1 MRYNVLHFFER
12 KNIDI
17 SNILYLTRQNPLT
30 KITFFDGKEIL
41 TAIPVKEI
49 ALYLPAKE
57 FVNITKGILL
67 RKSQIVNISD
77 DGLYAMTDGS
87 VFQGRKRNIS
97 QHKQLRQALGLSKEQ
112 NEKTEKM
119 IPLELLEKCSILND
133 MPLAFCVIELV
144 FDANG
149 RGVDFVF
156 RYCNEEMAVVEGIP
170 VSEMLNNSFYEVFE
184 NGDKKWLV
192 TYADVA
198 LNGTKVILHDY
209 SPEIGKDLTIYCFQP
224 HPGYCACILIPESV
238 SSFV

>member
-30 KITFFDGKEIL
+30 KITFFDGKETL

-49 ALYLPAKE
+49 AIYLPDEE

-77 DGLYAMTDGS
+77 DGLYTMTDGS

-97 QHKQLRQALGLSKEQ
+97 QHKLLRQALGLSKEQ
-112 NEKTEKM
+112 DEKAEKM

-156 RYCNEEMAVVEGIP
+156 RYCNEEMAAVEGIP
-170 VSEMLNNSFYEVFE
+170 VSEMLNHSFYEVFE

-198 LNGTKVILHDY
+198 LNGTKVILHDH

-224 HPGYCACILIPESV
+224 HPGYCACILIPG
-238 SSFV
+238 

>member
-30 KITFFDGKEIL
+30 KIIFFDGKEIL

-49 ALYLPAKE
+49 AIYLPDEE

-87 VFQGRKRNIS
+87 VFQGRKRNTS

-198 LNGTKVILHDY
+198 LNGKKVILHDY

-224 HPGYCACILIPESV
+224 HPGYCACILIPG
-238 SSFV
+238 

>member
-17 SNILYLTRQNPLT
+17 ANILYLTRQNPHT

-49 ALYLPAKE
+49 AIYLPDEE

-77 DGLYAMTDGS
+77 DGLYTMTDGS

-112 NEKTEKM
+112 DEKAEKM
-119 IPLELLEKCSILND
+119 ISLELLEKCSILND

-170 VSEMLNNSFYEVFE
+170 VSEMLNNSFYEVFK

-209 SPEIGKDLTIYCFQP
+209 SPEIGKDLSIYCFQP
-224 HPGYCACILIPESV
+224 HPGYCACILIPG
-238 SSFV
+238 

>member
-49 ALYLPAKE
+49 AIYLPDKE

-77 DGLYAMTDGS
+77 DGLYTMTDGS

-112 NEKTEKM
+112 DEKAEK
-119 IPLELLEKCSILND
+119 IISLELLEKCSILND

-224 HPGYCACILIPESV
+224 HPGYCACILIPG
-238 SSFV
+238 

>member
-30 KITFFDGKEIL
+30 KITFFDGKETL

-49 ALYLPAKE
+49 AIYLPDEE

-77 DGLYAMTDGS
+77 DGLYTMTDGS

-112 NEKTEKM
+112 NEKAEKM

-133 MPLAFCVIELV
+133 MPLAFCVNELV
-144 FDANG
+144 FDVNG
-149 RGVDFVF
+149 SGVDFVF

-170 VSEMLNNSFYEVFE
+170 VSEMLNNSFYKVFE

-209 SPEIGKDLTIYCFQP
+209 SPEIGKELTIYCFQP
-224 HPGYCACILIPESV
+224 HPGYCACILIPG
-238 SSFV
+238 

>member
-17 SNILYLTRQNPLT
+17 ANILYLTRQNPHT

-49 ALYLPAKE
+49 AIYLPDEE
-57 FVNITKGILL
+57 FVNITKGVLL
-67 RKSQIVNISD
+67 RKSQIVNISG
-77 DGLYAMTDGS
+77 DGLYTMTDGS

-112 NEKTEKM
+112 DAKAEKM

-209 SPEIGKDLTIYCFQP
+209 SPEIGKDLSIYCFQP
-224 HPGYCACILIPESV
+224 HPGYCACILIPG
-238 SSFV
+238 

>member
-30 KITFFDGKEIL
+30 KITFLDGKEIL

-49 ALYLPAKE
+49 ALYLPDEE

-87 VFQGRKRNIS
+87 VFQGRKRNLS

-224 HPGYCACILIPESV
+224 HTGYCACILIPR
-238 SSFV
+238 

>member
-49 ALYLPAKE
+49 AIYLPDEE

-170 VSEMLNNSFYEVFE
+170 VSEMLNNSFYKVFE

-209 SPEIGKDLTIYCFQP
+209 SPEIGKELTIYCFQP
-224 HPGYCACILIPESV
+224 HPGYCACILIPE
-238 SSFV
+238 

>member
-49 ALYLPAKE
+49 AIYLPDEE

-77 DGLYAMTDGS
+77 DGLYTMTDGS

-112 NEKTEKM
+112 DAKAEKM

-170 VSEMLNNSFYEVFE
+170 ISEMLNNSFYEVFE

-209 SPEIGKDLTIYCFQP
+209 SPEIGKELTIYCFQP
-224 HPGYCACILIPESV
+224 HPGYCACILIPG
-238 SSFV
+238 

>member
-49 ALYLPAKE
+49 AIYLPDEE

-77 DGLYAMTDGS
+77 DGLYTMTDGS

-112 NEKTEKM
+112 DEKAEKM

-156 RYCNEEMAVVEGIP
+156 RYCNEEMAAVEGIP
-170 VSEMLNNSFYEVFE
+170 VSEMLNHSFYEVFE

-224 HPGYCACILIPESV
+224 HPGYCACILIPQ
-238 SSFV
+238 

>member
-17 SNILYLTRQNPLT
+17 ANILYLTRQNPLT
-30 KITFFDGKEIL
+30 KITFLDGKEIL

-49 ALYLPAKE
+49 AIYLPDEE
-57 FVNITKGILL
+57 FVNITKGVLL
-67 RKSQIVNISD
+67 RKSQIVNISG
-77 DGLYAMTDGS
+77 DGLYTMTDGS

-112 NEKTEKM
+112 DAKAEKM
-119 IPLELLEKCSILND
+119 IPFELLEKCSILND

-170 VSEMLNNSFYEVFE
+170 VSEMLNNSFYEVFK

-209 SPEIGKDLTIYCFQP
+209 SPEIGKDLSIYCFQP
-224 HPGYCACILIPESV
+224 HPGYCACILIPS
-238 SSFV
+238 

>member
-49 ALYLPAKE
+49 AIYLPDEE

-97 QHKQLRQALGLSKEQ
+97 QHKQLRQVLGLSKEQ

-133 MPLAFCVIELV
+133 MPLAFCVIELA

-198 LNGTKVILHDY
+198 LNGKKVILHDY

-224 HPGYCACILIPESV
+224 HPGYCACILIPG
-238 SSFV
+238 

>member
-17 SNILYLTRQNPLT
+17 ANILYLTRQNPHT

-49 ALYLPAKE
+49 AIYLPDEE
-57 FVNITKGILL
+57 FVNITKGVLL
-67 RKSQIVNISD
+67 RKSQIVNISG
-77 DGLYAMTDGS
+77 DGLYTMTDGS

-112 NEKTEKM
+112 DEKAEKM

-170 VSEMLNNSFYEVFE
+170 VSEMLNNSFYEVFK

-192 TYADVA
+192 IYADVA

-209 SPEIGKDLTIYCFQP
+209 SPEIGKDLSIYCFQP
-224 HPGYCACILIPESV
+224 HPGYCACILIPS
-238 SSFV
+238 

>member
-17 SNILYLTRQNPLT
+17 ANILYLTRQNPLT

-49 ALYLPAKE
+49 AIYLPDEE
-57 FVNITKGILL
+57 FVNITKGVLL
-67 RKSQIVNISD
+67 RKSQIVNISG
-77 DGLYAMTDGS
+77 DGLYTMTDGS

-112 NEKTEKM
+112 DEKAEKM
-119 IPLELLEKCSILND
+119 VPLELLEKCSILND

-170 VSEMLNNSFYEVFE
+170 VSEMLNNSFYEVFK

-209 SPEIGKDLTIYCFQP
+209 SPEIGKDLSIYCFQP
-224 HPGYCACILIPESV
+224 HPGYCACILIPR
-238 SSFV
+238 

>member
-17 SNILYLTRQNPLT
+17 SNILYLTRQNPDT

-49 ALYLPAKE
+49 AIYLPDEE
-57 FVNITKGILL
+57 FVNITKGVLL

-77 DGLYAMTDGS
+77 DGLYTMTDGS

-112 NEKTEKM
+112 DEKAEKM

-192 TYADVA
+192 SYADVA

-224 HPGYCACILIPESV
+224 HPGYCACILIPR
-238 SSFV
+238 

>member
-30 KITFFDGKEIL
+30 KITFFDGKETL

-49 ALYLPAKE
+49 AIYLPDEE

-77 DGLYAMTDGS
+77 DGLYTMTDGS

-112 NEKTEKM
+112 DEKAEKM

-133 MPLAFCVIELV
+133 MPLAFCVIKLV

-170 VSEMLNNSFYEVFE
+170 ISEMLNHSFYEVFE

-198 LNGTKVILHDY
+198 LNGKKVILHDY

-224 HPGYCACILIPESV
+224 HPGYCACILIPG
-238 SSFV
+238 

>member
-17 SNILYLTRQNPLT
+17 SNILYLTRQNPDT

-49 ALYLPAKE
+49 AIYLPDEE
-57 FVNITKGILL
+57 FVNITKGVLL

-77 DGLYAMTDGS
+77 DGLYTMTDGS

-112 NEKTEKM
+112 DKKTEKM

-170 VSEMLNNSFYEVFE
+170 VSEMLNNSFYEVFK

-192 TYADVA
+192 IYADVA

-209 SPEIGKDLTIYCFQP
+209 SPEIGTDLSIYCFQP
-224 HPGYCACILIPESV
+224 HPGYCACILIPS
-238 SSFV
+238 

>member
-49 ALYLPAKE
+49 AIYLPDEE
-57 FVNITKGILL
+57 FVNITKGVLL

-77 DGLYAMTDGS
+77 DGLYTMTDGS

-133 MPLAFCVIELV
+133 MPLAFGVIELV

-198 LNGTKVILHDY
+198 LNGKKVILHDY
-209 SPEIGKDLTIYCFQP
+209 SPEIGKELTIYCFQP
-224 HPGYCACILIPESV
+224 HPGYCACILIPE
-238 SSFV
+238 

>member
-49 ALYLPAKE
+49 AIYLPDEE

-77 DGLYAMTDGS
+77 DGLYTMTDGS

-224 HPGYCACILIPESV
+224 HPGYCACILIPG
-238 SSFV
+238 

>member
-49 ALYLPAKE
+49 AIYLPDEE

-112 NEKTEKM
+112 NEKAEKM

-198 LNGTKVILHDY
+198 LNGKKVILHDY

-224 HPGYCACILIPESV
+224 HPGYCACILIPG
-238 SSFV
+238 

>member
-17 SNILYLTRQNPLT
+17 ANILYLTRQNPHT

-49 ALYLPAKE
+49 AIYLPDEE

-77 DGLYAMTDGS
+77 DGLYTMTDGS

-112 NEKTEKM
+112 DEKAEKM
-119 IPLELLEKCSILND
+119 VPLELLEKCSILND

-209 SPEIGKDLTIYCFQP
+209 SPEIGKDLSIYCFQP
-224 HPGYCACILIPESV
+224 HPGYCACILIPS
-238 SSFV
+238 

>member
-17 SNILYLTRQNPLT
+17 SNILYLTRQNPHT

-49 ALYLPAKE
+49 AIYLPDEE
-57 FVNITKGILL
+57 FVNITKGVLL
-67 RKSQIVNISD
+67 RKSQIVNISG
-77 DGLYAMTDGS
+77 DGLYTMTDGS

-112 NEKTEKM
+112 DAKAEKM
-119 IPLELLEKCSILND
+119 IPFELLEKCSILND

-170 VSEMLNNSFYEVFE
+170 VSEMLNNSFYEVFK

-209 SPEIGKDLTIYCFQP
+209 SPEIGKDLSIYCFQP
-224 HPGYCACILIPESV
+224 HPGYCACILIPS
-238 SSFV
+238 

>member
-49 ALYLPAKE
+49 AIYLPDEE

-77 DGLYAMTDGS
+77 DGLYTMTDGS

-112 NEKTEKM
+112 NEKAEKM

-224 HPGYCACILIPESV
+224 HPGYCACILIPG
-238 SSFV
+238 

>member
-17 SNILYLTRQNPLT
+17 ANILYLTRQNPHT

-49 ALYLPAKE
+49 AIYLPDEE
-57 FVNITKGILL
+57 FVNITKGVLL
-67 RKSQIVNISD
+67 RKSQIVNISG
-77 DGLYAMTDGS
+77 DGLYTMTDGS

-112 NEKTEKM
+112 DAKAEKM
-119 IPLELLEKCSILND
+119 ISFELLEKCSILND

-170 VSEMLNNSFYEVFE
+170 VSEMLNNSFYEVFK

-209 SPEIGKDLTIYCFQP
+209 SPEIGKDLSIYCFQP
-224 HPGYCACILIPESV
+224 HPGYCACILIPS
-238 SSFV
+238 

>member
-49 ALYLPAKE
+49 AIYLPDEE

-112 NEKTEKM
+112 DAKAEKM

-198 LNGTKVILHDY
+198 LNGKKVILHDY

-224 HPGYCACILIPESV
+224 HPGYCACILIPG
-238 SSFV
+238 

>member
-49 ALYLPAKE
+49 AIYLPDEE

-77 DGLYAMTDGS
+77 DGLYTMTDGS

-170 VSEMLNNSFYEVFE
+170 VSEMLNNSFYKVFE

-224 HPGYCACILIPESV
+224 HPGYCACILIPG
-238 SSFV
+238 

>member
-1 MRYNVLHFFER
+1 MRYNVPHFFER

-17 SNILYLTRQNPLT
+17 SDILYLTRQNPDT

-49 ALYLPAKE
+49 AIYLPDEE
-57 FVNITKGILL
+57 FVNITKGVLL

-77 DGLYAMTDGS
+77 DGLYTMTDGS

-112 NEKTEKM
+112 DKKTEKM

-156 RYCNEEMAVVEGIP
+156 RYCNEEMAAVEGIP
-170 VSEMLNNSFYEVFE
+170 VSEMLNHSFYEVFE

-224 HPGYCACILIPESV
+224 HPGYCACILIPE
-238 SSFV
+238 

>member
-17 SNILYLTRQNPLT
+17 ANILYLTRQNPHT

-49 ALYLPAKE
+49 AIYLPDEE

-112 NEKTEKM
+112 DAKAEKM
-119 IPLELLEKCSILND
+119 IPFELLEKCSILND

-170 VSEMLNNSFYEVFE
+170 ISEMLNNSFYEVFE

-209 SPEIGKDLTIYCFQP
+209 SPEIGKDLSIYCFQP
-224 HPGYCACILIPESV
+224 HPGYCACILIPS
-238 SSFV
+238 

>member
-49 ALYLPAKE
+49 AIYLPDEE

-77 DGLYAMTDGS
+77 DGLYTMTDGS

-112 NEKTEKM
+112 NEKAEKI

-224 HPGYCACILIPESV
+224 HPGYCACILIPR
-238 SSFV
+238 

>member
-17 SNILYLTRQNPLT
+17 ANILYLTRQNPHT

-49 ALYLPAKE
+49 AIYLPDEE

-77 DGLYAMTDGS
+77 DGLYTMTDGS

-112 NEKTEKM
+112 DAKAEKM
-119 IPLELLEKCSILND
+119 VPLELLEKCSILND

-170 VSEMLNNSFYEVFE
+170 VSEMLNNSFYEVFK

-192 TYADVA
+192 IYADVA

-224 HPGYCACILIPESV
+224 HPGYCACILIPG
-238 SSFV
+238 

>member
-17 SNILYLTRQNPLT
+17 SNILYLTRQNPHT

-49 ALYLPAKE
+49 AIYLPDEE

-77 DGLYAMTDGS
+77 DGLYTMTDGS

-112 NEKTEKM
+112 DEKAEKM

-170 VSEMLNNSFYEVFE
+170 VSEMLNHSFYEVFE

-209 SPEIGKDLTIYCFQP
+209 SPEIGKDLSIYCFQP
-224 HPGYCACILIPESV
+224 HPGYCACILIPS
-238 SSFV
+238 

>member
-17 SNILYLTRQNPLT
+17 SNILYLTRQNPDT

-49 ALYLPAKE
+49 AIYLPAEE

-77 DGLYAMTDGS
+77 DGLYTMTDGS

-112 NEKTEKM
+112 DEKAEK
-119 IPLELLEKCSILND
+119 IFPLELLEKCSILND

-209 SPEIGKDLTIYCFQP
+209 SPEIGKDLSIYCFQP
-224 HPGYCACILIPESV
+224 HPGYCACILIPR
-238 SSFV
+238 

>member
-17 SNILYLTRQNPLT
+17 ANILYLTRQNPHT

-41 TAIPVKEI
+41 TEIPVKEI
-49 ALYLPAKE
+49 AIYLPDEE
-57 FVNITKGILL
+57 FVNITKGVLL
-67 RKSQIVNISD
+67 RKSQIVNISG
-77 DGLYAMTDGS
+77 DGLYTMTDGS

-112 NEKTEKM
+112 DAKAEKM

-170 VSEMLNNSFYEVFE
+170 VSEMLNNSFYEVFK

-198 LNGTKVILHDY
+198 LNGTKVVLHDY
-209 SPEIGKDLTIYCFQP
+209 SPEIGKDLSIYCFQP
-224 HPGYCACILIPESV
+224 RPGYCACILIPR
-238 SSFV
+238 